1 MGVSGTELPSCGF
14 CLKLSWSFPQ
24 SFLFY
29 FIFFTSNSPSSSL
42 SSITATFCI
51 LLLRVRCQRS
61 LGTVAS
67 RAAQSSTGARVRAC
81 VCDHHAS
88 SQVKIGALFILL
100 GPVILTKRQQRKKPG
115 SGGNRVETGWR
126 RASLAAHLLTTHA
139 SVSATYC
146 SYTAVLTHIV
156 RTSQL
161 VLLWSGGEKHLK
173 WAGLL
178 FFWSCCAEGIDFQ
191 MCFYTFP
198 HFSKLHLSWKH
209 DKWHGSVYFYLQ
221 KIYIFCNCTIEILVF
236 MITLVSWR
244 PCRPCTIRGVSML

>member
-1 MGVSGTELPSCGF
+1 MAFASNFLGPFLSHFFFLLF
-14 CLKLSWSFPQ
+14 FYLKLPLFLPQFHHRDLLYPPPQ
-24 SFLFY
+24 SQVSAL
-29 FIFFTSNSPSSSL
+29 SRHCSL
-42 SSITATFCI
+42 T
-51 LLLRVRCQRS
+51 RCAEQHRC
-61 LGTVAS
+61 AC
-67 RAAQSSTGARVRAC
+67 ARVC

-100 GPVILTKRQQRKKPG
+100 GPVILTKRQQRKKPR

-126 RASLAAHLLTTHA
+126 RASLAAHLLITHA

-146 SYTAVLTHIV
+146 TYTAVLTHIV

-198 HFSKLHLSWKH
+198 HFSKLHLS
-209 DKWHGSVYFYLQ
+209 
-221 KIYIFCNCTIEILVF
+221 
-236 MITLVSWR
+236 
-244 PCRPCTIRGVSML
+244 